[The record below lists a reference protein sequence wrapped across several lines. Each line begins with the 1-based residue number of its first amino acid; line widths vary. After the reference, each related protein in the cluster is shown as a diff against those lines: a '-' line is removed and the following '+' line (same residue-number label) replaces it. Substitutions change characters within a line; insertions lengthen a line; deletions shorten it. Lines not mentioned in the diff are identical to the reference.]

1 MVVTFGNHPRQVLC
15 PDWQPALLS
24 TPEEKETLLRQ
35 TAIDRLVVLPF
46 DAAMSRLTARQFM
59 EQVLR
64 DQLDVRLLLTG
75 YDNHFGHRST
85 ENETK
90 REGFADYQAY
100 GRELGIEVMAAEA
113 FTEGT
118 VRYSSSLVRQLLAE
132 GDVAAASECLG
143 RPYSLTGSV
152 VRGEQIGRQIGF
164 PTANIEVS
172 HPYKIIPRNGVYAVA
187 VQLPSTI
194 HSTLGRLQG
203 KNPSPL
209 QGVMNIGH
217 RPTFDG
223 HRTTLEVHIL
233 DFDGDL
239 YGQTITVSFLQR
251 LRDERH
257 FDSPADLIQQ
267 MKQDVAG
274 ISLPL

>member
-46 DAAMSRLTARQFM
+46 DAAMSQLTARQFM

-64 DQLDVRLLLTG
+64 DQLGVRLLLTG

-85 ENETK
+85 ESETK

-113 FTEGT
+113 LAEGT
-118 VRYSSSLVRQLLAE
+118 LRYSSSLVRRLLAE
-132 GDVAAASECLG
+132 GDVAAACDCLS
-143 RPYSLTGSV
+143 RPYSLTGIV
-152 VRGEQIGRQIGF
+152 GHGEQIGRQIGF

-187 VQLPSTI
+187 VSIPSTI
-194 HSTLGRLQG
+194 H
-203 KNPSPL
+203 PSPL
-209 QGVMNIGH
+209 RGVMNIGH

-239 YGQTITVSFLQR
+239 YGQAITVSFLQR

-257 FDSPADLIQQ
+257 FNSPADLIHQ
-267 MKQDVAG
+267 MQQDVAG
-274 ISLPL
+274 VVKANFP

>member
-15 PDWQPALLS
+15 PDWHPQLLS
-24 TPEEKETLLRQ
+24 TPEEKEELLRQ
-35 TAIDRLVVLPF
+35 TAIDRLVFLPF
-46 DAAMSRLTARQFM
+46 DAAMSQLTARQFM

-64 DQLDVRLLLTG
+64 DQLGVRLLLTG

-85 ENETK
+85 ESETK
-90 REGFADYQAY
+90 CEGFADYQAY
-100 GRELGIEVMAAEA
+100 GRELGIEVIAAEA

-118 VRYSSSLVRQLLAE
+118 LRYSSSLVRRLLAE
-132 GDVAAASECLG
+132 GDVEAVRNCLG

-152 VRGEQIGRQIGF
+152 VHGEQIGRKIGF

-187 VQLPSTI
+187 VHITPST
-194 HSTLGRLQG
+194 HH
-203 KNPSPL
+203 PSPL
-209 QGVMNIGH
+209 RGVMNIGH

-257 FDSPADLIQQ
+257 FDSPADLIRQ
-267 MKQDVAG
+267 MQQDVAG